1 MANYGVKFSELPR
14 QTNPASVSFNI
25 PGVASEDGKNYFIQ
39 ISDILGLI
47 DKSQLQLDQVDNT
60 SDLDKPI
67 SLAVAAALAAKSEST
82 HVHTFGQIDGL
93 QEYLDTR
100 FSSHTLPMTSVV
112 GLEGA
117 LAAKSNVGHRHLVS
131 EIDGLQA
138 SLDSKADKLHAHSLT
153 DINGAVE
160 TVQALWSAVDGKADR
175 AHGHNV
181 SQILGFDGAVRDII
195 QSEHPNLIIVDVG
208 AMEW

>member
-14 QTNPASVSFNI
+14 QTNPVSVTFNI

-39 ISDILGLI
+39 IQDILGLI
-47 DKSQLQLDQVDNT
+47 DKTQLQLDKVDNT
-60 SDLDKPI
+60 SDLEKPI
-67 SLAVAAALAAKSEST
+67 SLAVAAALATKSDST
-82 HVHTFGQIDGL
+82 HVHTFGQIEGL

-100 FSSHTLPMTSVV
+100 FSSHTHPMSSVV
-112 GLEGA
+112 GLEDA
-117 LAAKSNVGHRHLVS
+117 LATKSNVGHHHQVAD
-131 EIDGLQA
+131 IDGLQA

-160 TVQALWSAVDGKADR
+160 TVQALWAAVDGKADR
-175 AHGHNV
+175 AHGHTVN
-181 SQILGFDGAVRDII
+181 QIVGFDGAVRDVI